1 MYVMCNLVIRTLT
14 ENAGM
19 ENHRL
24 NSKAGKGRNRVK
36 SRQGTAALRRILHS
50 PVLHFPSSIRKNISA
65 PLLITPHTHAD
76 LHCRQI

>member
-36 SRQGTAALRRILHS
+36 SRQGTAALRPYPSFSSAAFSIFHS
-50 PVLHFPSSIRKNISA
+50 
-65 PLLITPHTHAD
+65 
-76 LHCRQI
+76 